1 MYKHTLYKFCIIGF
15 IMMPMLILF
24 TASCTN
30 TSSSASN
37 DSSEVRSNSP
47 VVMVPAADGMVS
59 YGNGVVAID
68 ASHTDE
74 GYVMIRYDGAVE
86 NVKLQI
92 TDPAGIVYTYN
103 LADGYETFP
112 LTGGT
117 GSYSLVVYENVSG
130 DQYATAF
137 SQSLE
142 ATISNEY
149 GPYLYP
155 NQYVNFEAGAN
166 TVAKGSDLAEDASS
180 DLEVVVNVYNFVT
193 QNIKYDNDKAQTVK
207 SGYLPV
213 VDEILNS
220 GKGICFDYAAVMAV
234 MLRSQGIPTRLEVGY
249 AGTAYHAWVSVHLDD
264 LGWVNGVIEFDG
276 TQWKLMDPTFAAN
289 NSENAMKDFIGDGSN
304 YQTKLIY

>member
-1 MYKHTLYKFCIIGF
+1 MYKLTLYKFCIIGF
-15 IMMPMLILF
+15 MMMPLLILF
-24 TASCTN
+24 TASCSNTN
-30 TSSSASN
+30 TSATTNSSA
-37 DSSEVRSNSP
+37 VRSNSP
-47 VVMVPAADGMVS
+47 VVLVPAADGALS
-59 YGNGVVAID
+59 YGNGLVSID

-92 TDPAGIVYTYN
+92 TDPVGVVYTYN

-112 LTGGT
+112 LTGGS
-117 GSYSLVVYENVSG
+117 GSYLIVIYENVSG

-142 ATISNEY
+142 ATIVNEY

-155 NQYVNFEAGAN
+155 NQYVYFESGSN
-166 TVAKGSDLAEDASS
+166 TVAKGSDLAQNTSS
-180 DLEVVVNVYNFVT
+180 DLDVVVNVYNYVT
-193 QNIKYDNDKAQTVK
+193 KNIKYDNEKAQTVK

-213 VDEILNS
+213 VDEILSS
-220 GKGICFDYAAVMAV
+220 GKGICFDYAAVMAT

-249 AGTAYHAWVSVHLDD
+249 AGSAYHAWISVHLDD
-264 LGWVNGVIEFDG
+264 RGWVNGVIEFDG
-276 TQWKLMDPTFAAN
+276 SQWKLMDPTFAAN
-289 NSENAMKDFIGDGSN
+289 NSETAMKDFIGDGSN

>member
-1 MYKHTLYKFCIIGF
+1 
-15 IMMPMLILF
+15 
-24 TASCTN
+24 
-30 TSSSASN
+30 
-37 DSSEVRSNSP
+37 
-47 VVMVPAADGMVS
+47 MVS

-103 LADGYETFP
+103 LGDGYETFP

-117 GSYSLVVYENVSG
+117 GSYSLVVYENVTG

-155 NQYVNFEAGAN
+155 NQYVNFKADAN